1 MDNENINIDDDEL
14 EIREEEETEED
25 IEAVIEDDDEDESE
39 DAELDEDGDGA
50 ETADED
56 DANEDPAEDGAALT
70 EKPRQQ
76 TDAGNEKKTDEA
88 EIERLKRELA
98 EKEKIIEQKNKA
110 LRFVGYDENNS
121 EALASGFDGTQQE
134 KGDAARYAAE
144 FAREKRQADYDLV
157 VMKYPWAANEA
168 KSVDGFGEKFMRV
181 MQYNEDKMTALDAF
195 EVSHAQEIDEH
206 RHKQTVSADIR
217 AAERR
222 AVRNMSNKEHQKGVG
237 KSGGGNAVTIPKAV
251 YEQYRAFNPDV
262 TDKEIA
268 RHYSKDKK
276 K

>member
-1 MDNENINIDDDEL
+1 M
-14 EIREEEETEED
+14 
-25 IEAVIEDDDEDESE
+25 
-39 DAELDEDGDGA
+39 
-50 ETADED
+50 
-56 DANEDPAEDGAALT
+56 
-70 EKPRQQ
+70 
-76 TDAGNEKKTDEA
+76 
-88 EIERLKRELA
+88 
-98 EKEKIIEQKNKA
+98 
-110 LRFVGYDENNS
+110 
-121 EALASGFDGTQQE
+121 
-134 KGDAARYAAE
+134 
-144 FAREKRQADYDLV
+144 
-157 VMKYPWAANEA
+157 MKYPWAANEA

>member
-39 DAELDEDGDGA
+39 DAELDEDGDEA

-70 EKPRQQ
+70 EEPRQQ

-98 EKEKIIEQKNKA
+98 EKDKIIEQKNKA

-237 KSGGGNAVTIPKAV
+237 KSAVTIPKAV

>member
-50 ETADED
+50 D

-70 EKPRQQ
+70 EEPRQQ

-134 KGDAARYAAE
+134 KGDAARAAE

-195 EVSHAQEIDEH
+195 EISHAQEINEH

-222 AVRNMSNKEHQKGVG
+222 AVRNMSNKEQGVG

-268 RHYSKDKK
+268 RHYQRDKK